1 MRSFDIEVIG
11 GEVIGLL
18 VIMVLVCHAFRLLL
32 CMTDIK
38 MDLLF
43 VIPLLSLVTVIMY
56 TLVSSVNRSLGR
68 REVTVKMRIVRK
80 KYLRLRMIML
90 CKW

>member
-1 MRSFDIEVIG
+1 
-11 GEVIGLL
+11 
-18 VIMVLVCHAFRLLL
+18 
-32 CMTDIK
+32 MTEIK

-90 CKW
+90 CRW

>member
-1 MRSFDIEVIG
+1 
-11 GEVIGLL
+11 
-18 VIMVLVCHAFRLLL
+18 MVLYIMLFRLLL
-32 CMTDIK
+32 YMTEIK

-43 VIPLLSLVTVIMY
+43 AIPLLSLVTVIMY
-56 TLVSSVNRSLGR
+56 ILVSSVSRSLGR

-80 KYLRLRMIML
+80 RYLRLRMIML

>member
-1 MRSFDIEVIG
+1 
-11 GEVIGLL
+11 
-18 VIMVLVCHAFRLLL
+18 
-32 CMTDIK
+32 

-90 CKW
+90 CRW

>member
-1 MRSFDIEVIG
+1 M
-11 GEVIGLL
+11 
-18 VIMVLVCHAFRLLL
+18 LL
-32 CMTDIK
+32 CKTEIK
-38 MDLLF
+38 MDLMF

-68 REVTVKMRIVRK
+68 REVTVKMKIVRK

-90 CKW
+90 CRW

>member
-11 GEVIGLL
+11 GEVIGQL
-18 VIMVLVCHAFRLLL
+18 VIMVLYIMLFRLLL
-32 CMTDIK
+32 YMTGIK

-43 VIPLLSLVTVIMY
+43 AIPLLSLVTVIMY
-56 TLVSSVNRSLGR
+56 ILVSSVSRSLGR

-80 KYLRLRMIML
+80 RYLRLRMIML